1 MGKSLYK
8 KILWCES
15 QGLLVYKLIL
25 SPVCLLQLSVL
36 HTLSHLLWP
45 SGCHVT
51 PEAQL
56 NRFSFNSITNSK
68 SWHGFSGQT
77 NNTTAN
83 QFSDLFS
90 SQKIIVIGVQAQSLS
105 NFLYY
110 NSIVFIIIIIIIIN
124 CQVAFKLDIRYYRQS
139 SNLSFLNS
147 LSLALSERYVHPQ
160 QCLIVHLRR
169 KLIIIGW
176 AFMHQLNISTSSQP
190 CQIFLNLA
198 ANL

>member
-1 MGKSLYK
+1 MGLVVRQTIQQLTSLVTFFQVK
-8 KILWCES
+8 RLQS
-15 QGLLVYKLIL
+15 QEYRHRACLIFYIITVLFLLLLLLLLLLIAR
-25 SPVCLLQLSVL
+25 QLSNL
-36 HTLSHLLWP
+36 
-45 SGCHVT
+45 
-51 PEAQL
+51 
-56 NRFSFNSITNSK
+56 I
-68 SWHGFSGQT
+68 
-77 NNTTAN
+77 
-83 QFSDLFS
+83 
-90 SQKIIVIGVQAQSLS
+90 
-105 NFLYY
+105 
-110 NSIVFIIIIIIIIN
+110 
-124 CQVAFKLDIRYYRQS
+124 IRYYRQS